1 MSRSTAFLRHLLCSL
16 LGLLALPTAL
26 SQSSSWSY
34 CYYIVGSA
42 NGVTYTTSVSGSLTT
57 ASATVTVGGRSAYN
71 VTAISGTRV
80 YGDSTGRSSNTSISG
95 LAPANANFTTVDQVV
110 YADWPSIDSNGLLYS
125 FTGTALTPYGPVAG
139 SPVIRLWV
147 DAVNPTYSE
156 LIARTRFNE
165 EVRESNGTVNN
176 FDSTG
181 GDFVLLN
188 DGGASAAA
196 GTIANQC
203 SLTYGT
209 STTYSF
215 CYYAATDPSL
225 NAASTYTV
233 LSSGSLTATGPVT
246 RRGRTAYI
254 VQTATGTRTITT
266 GITATSAGTPQSQS
280 IVGIRGIDQDETTGF
295 LYNDNAIYATA
306 PYLDDE
312 GVVFILNS
320 NAIYPTKTV
329 ATTDVQIYHGVIQQ
343 LYNEITPFTAAPA
356 YDYGYITTN
365 RSYVQFSTS
374 VAASTLAA
382 AKCQYSGN
390 GAIGSTASWVVSLTV
405 AVMAGVWLL

>member
-1 MSRSTAFLRHLLCSL
+1 MSYSTTLLRHLLCAVVC
-16 LGLLALPTAL
+16 LLALPIAL
-26 SQSSSWSY
+26 SQTSWSF

-42 NGVTYTTSVSGSLTT
+42 NGVNYITSVSGSVAT
-57 ASATVTVGGRSAYN
+57 ASTTMTVNGRSGYN
-71 VTAISGTRV
+71 VTGITGTRV
-80 YGDSTGRSSNTSISG
+80 YSDTTGRSSTTTISG
-95 LAPANANFTTVDQVV
+95 IASANSNFTTVDQVV
-110 YADWPSIDSNGLLYS
+110 YADWPSIDNNGLLYS

-147 DAVNPTYSE
+147 DAVNGNYSE

-165 EVRESNGTVNN
+165 ETRESNGTVNN

-188 DGGASAAA
+188 DGGSSAAA

-215 CYYAATDPSL
+215 CYYATTDPST
-225 NAASTYTV
+225 NPTSTYTV

-254 VQTATGTRTITT
+254 VQTATGTRTLTT
-266 GITATSAGTPQSQS
+266 GITATSAGTPTQQS

-312 GVVFILNS
+312 GVVFILNG
-320 NAIYPTKTV
+320 NAVYPTKTV
-329 ATTDVQIYHGVIQQ
+329 ATTDVQIYHGVIQG

-365 RSYVQFSTS
+365 QSYVQFSTS
-374 VAASTLAA
+374 VSAATLAA
-382 AKCQYSGN
+382 AKCQYN
-390 GAIGSTASWVVSLTV
+390 GAGSVTYTAVSWLVSLCLTV
-405 AVMAGVWLL
+405 LVRVLSM